1 MQELYKGNPQFF
13 TKKFTIE
20 RDKDTIFMNK
30 KYSDINN
37 IINTRILEVA
47 KLQDKILLDKLT
59 TEELKR
65 LKKLINEILKERK

>member
-20 RDKDTIFMNK
+20 RDKDTIFMNE

-37 IINTRILEVA
+37 IINTRILERIE
-47 KLQDKILLDKLT
+47 KT
-59 TEELKR
+59 
-65 LKKLINEILKERK
+65 